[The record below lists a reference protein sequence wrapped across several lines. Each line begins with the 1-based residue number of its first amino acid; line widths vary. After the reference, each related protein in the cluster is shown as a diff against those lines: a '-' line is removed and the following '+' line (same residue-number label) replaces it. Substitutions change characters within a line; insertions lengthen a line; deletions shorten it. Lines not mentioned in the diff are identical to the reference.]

1 MKETFCMKLLW
12 RLSREAKRYKTLY
25 VVAFGGWLAFRDGL
39 IVAFVLYLSLFCTP
53 IAGLANLL
61 ESMQQSLAGAE
72 RVIDILDAPFEI
84 QDRPGAKDAGRA
96 SGSLTFEHVD
106 FSYEEGAPVLKDV
119 SFYCEAGKML
129 ALVGPTGVGKT
140 TLTQLISRFY
150 EPSSGRILLDGQDIG
165 THDELVAKGGV
176 YARMNEI
183 QSSALQQAG
192 IA

>member
-1 MKETFCMKLLW
+1 MKRLW

-39 IVAFVLYLSLFCTP
+39 SVADIVAFVLYLSLFCTP

-61 ESMQQSLAGAE
+61 ESMQQSLAGVE

-106 FSYEEGAPVLKDV
+106 FSYEEGTPVLKDV
-119 SFYCEAGKML
+119 SFHCEAGKML
-129 ALVGPTGVGKT
+129 ALVGPTGVGKI

-150 EPSSGRILLDGQDIG
+150 EPSSGRILPDGQDIG